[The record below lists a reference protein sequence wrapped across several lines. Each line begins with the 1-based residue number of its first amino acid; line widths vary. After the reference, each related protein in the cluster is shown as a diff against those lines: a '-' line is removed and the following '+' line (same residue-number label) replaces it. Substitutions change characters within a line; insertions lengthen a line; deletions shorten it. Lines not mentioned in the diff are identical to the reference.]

1 MPDIYVPSIGPTDAR
16 IMIVGEAP
24 GKEEEE
30 SKTPFIGQSGRLLR
44 ETLVRN
50 GILPDSCF
58 ITNVCKYRPP
68 NNDIKQFIK
77 FTNKGVKANDY
88 VLEGIKEL
96 YEDIDSIR
104 PDIIVPL
111 GNVALWSLT
120 GKQQVSK
127 RRGSVLSLDP
137 PGYLASGL
145 ASRGNL
151 VIPTIHPAAI
161 LRQYTLRTVFEFDI
175 RKIARAWKDPN
186 SVTPL
191 TRDFYFAAEE
201 LENLLLQENHH
212 YVDEAETYRL
222 AKKLLDAPEYAVD
235 IETPSG
241 KLYCVGFSP
250 DPLWSL
256 VIRTDTSWKLRLIEK
271 LLTNDKPKIFQNGLF
286 DCSFLKQFEGIEVKN
301 YAFDTMYAQH
311 AIYPESSG
319 GAVDEWKKK
328 KNNPGMR
335 LGLDFLTSIY
345 TNEPYFKDEGKN
357 QDLSIA
363 ESVEDY
369 LSYNAKD
376 VSVDFEIAQAQRANG
391 LKENESAFQT
401 TMAQTP
407 VIIDMMVN
415 GIKLDTELIENARR
429 FYEDE
434 KIRLQRELDEAGLKK
449 LYALA
454 QTETDPERKQELIE
468 AVTNYA
474 AKLHLGQPAI
484 EVGSSKQMIY
494 FLYDLCG
501 YPEKKKKDPQGK
513 MKVTTDEE
521 SIKELYGDFR
531 DPLLLTIIDIR
542 RADKLLDNY
551 LSVKVDHNGYTYFSV
566 NPVGTKTSR
575 HAVSK
580 TIHGYGYNI
589 TTTPRPNKARISR
602 GHPNL
607 RELVVA
613 EGGTCLGYFDLSQVE
628 DRIVSYL
635 AGVEKKIHAFENDI
649 DAHTLTASLI
659 FGKAMD
665 EIDKKGVERYLGKQ
679 ANHAFNYGEGPVTFT
694 KKINKNA
701 DETGIWVNRELS
713 TGIRNGHLRSY
724 PEIKDY
730 WRYVETQIRKTRRL
744 ENPFGRK
751 RRFFDRLS
759 DSTFRDGYSWIPQST
774 APDIINRGMVA
785 VYHALRSHGVR
796 ILLQVHDAILVQL
809 PLDGAE
815 DIAQEILKLMTV
827 PVIIKPINN
836 RDPKEIIVPV
846 DYKLGP
852 NWGDIG

>member
-1 MPDIYVPSIGPTDAR
+1 MPDIYVPSVGPRDAR
-16 IMIVGEAP
+16 LMVVGEAP
-24 GKEEEE
+24 GKDEEEQG
-30 SKTPFIGQSGRLLR
+30 KPFIGQSGKILR
-44 ETLVRN
+44 ESLVRN
-50 GILPDSCF
+50 GILPQSCF

-68 NNDIKQFIK
+68 NNDIKQYIK
-77 FTNKGVKANDY
+77 FTSKGVKANEY
-88 VLEGIKEL
+88 VTQGLQEL
-96 YEDIDSIR
+96 YEDINNLR

-111 GNVALWSLT
+111 GNVALWAT
-120 GKQQVSK
+120 AGKQQISK
-127 RRGSVLSLDP
+127 RRGSVLVFNP
-137 PGYLASGL
+137 PSVAGWYYDNIT
-145 ASRGNL
+145 SR

-161 LRQYTLRTVFEFDI
+161 LRQYTLRTVFEFDVK
-175 RKIARAWKDPN
+175 KIARALKDPA
-186 SVTPL
+186 SVAPIQ
-191 TRDFYFAAEE
+191 RKFYFAAEE
-201 LENLLLQENHH
+201 LENLVLQEDH
-212 YVDEAETYRL
+212 YYIDESETYHL
-222 AKKLLDAPEYAVD
+222 AQKLLNYPEYAVD
-235 IETPSG
+235 IETPGGS
-241 KLYCVGFSP
+241 LYCVGFSP
-250 DPLWSL
+250 DPSWSL
-256 VIRTDTSWKLRLIEK
+256 VIRTDTSWKLRLIEQ

-286 DCSFLKQFEGIEVKN
+286 DCSFLKQFEGIKVRN
-301 YAFDTMYAQH
+301 YSFDTMYAQH

-376 VSVDFEIAQAQRANG
+376 VSVDIEIAQAQRENG
-391 LKENESAFQT
+391 LKENETAFQT
-401 TMAQTP
+401 TMSQMP
-407 VIIDMMVN
+407 VIIDMMTH
-415 GIKLDTELIENARR
+415 GIKLDTKLMNSARE
-429 FYEDE
+429 FYEAE
-434 KIRLQRELDEAGLKK
+434 KIKLQRELDEAALKK
-449 LYALA
+449 LYSLVKDADA
-454 QTETDPERKQELIE
+454 ERQAELVE
-468 AVTNYA
+468 AITIYA
-474 AKLHLGQPAI
+474 AKMHTGLPAI
-484 EVGSSKQMIY
+484 EVGSSKQMID
-494 FLYDLCG
+494 FLYNLCG
-501 YPEKKKKDPQGK
+501 YPEKKKKNPQGK
-513 MKVTTDEE
+513 LSVTTDEE

-551 LSVKVDHNGYTYFSV
+551 LSVKVDSNGYTYFSV

-575 HAVSK
+575 HSVSK

-589 TTTPRPNKARISR
+589 TTTPRPNKARIAR

-607 RELVVA
+607 RELVIA
-613 EGGTCLGYFDLSQVE
+613 EDGHLLGYFDLSQVE

-635 AGVEKKIHAFENDI
+635 AGVQRKVHAFENDI

-659 FGKAMD
+659 FGKPME

-679 ANHAFNYGEGPVTFT
+679 SNHAFNYGEGPVTFT

-701 DETGIWVNRELS
+701 DETGIWVNKQLS
-713 TGIRNGHLRSY
+713 TGIRNGHLTAY

-730 WRYVETQIRKTRRL
+730 WRYVETTIRKTRVL
-744 ENPFGRK
+744 INPFGRR
-751 RRFFDRLS
+751 RRFFDRLN

-774 APDIINRGMVA
+774 APDIINRGMVE

-809 PLDGAE
+809 PMDGAE
-815 DIAQEILKLMTV
+815 ELAAEILKLMTV
-827 PVIIKPINN
+827 PVIIKPINDN
-836 RDPKEIIVPV
+836 YPKEIIVPV